1 MSLSRLSALLSLV
14 VELGLQSNLSEY
26 KVPTEDIPKIAA
38 GALGSE
44 DDPHLAQVEKLLQ
57 SLY

>member
-1 MSLSRLSALLSLV
+1 V

-26 KVPTEDIPKIAA
+26 KVPTQDITKIAA

-44 DDPHLAQVEKLLQ
+44 DDPCLPQVVKLLEG
-57 SLY
+57 LY